1 MGLGL
6 RENLNKEKGLFNH
19 NPFLIFSPVKPI
31 NMATRFLFVS
41 MALGLGAILIVQA
54 AINARLAKEVG
65 GSVMA
70 AFVSFAVGT
79 IALCIFLLVT
89 KQLLIPAGAI
99 SQSPWWIWI
108 GGLLGTFFVAGIVVL
123 LPKLGAALSF
133 SLVVAGQMAAALL
146 FDHFGLLGVAVREMS
161 WGKLAGALLL
171 VVGVVLIRKF

>member
-1 MGLGL
+1 
-6 RENLNKEKGLFNH
+6 LFNH
-19 NPFLIFSPVKPI
+19 DPFLIFNSAKPI
-31 NMATRFLFVS
+31 NMPTRLLFVS
-41 MALGLGAILIVQA
+41 MALGLGAILIIQA

-70 AFVSFAVGT
+70 AFISFAVGT
-79 IALCIFLLVT
+79 VALFIFLLVT
-89 KQLLIPAGAI
+89 GQLTIPAGTL

-123 LPKLGAALSF
+123 LPRLGAALSF

-161 WGKLAGALLL
+161 WGKLVGALLL
-171 VVGVVLIRKF
+171 VAGVVLIRKF